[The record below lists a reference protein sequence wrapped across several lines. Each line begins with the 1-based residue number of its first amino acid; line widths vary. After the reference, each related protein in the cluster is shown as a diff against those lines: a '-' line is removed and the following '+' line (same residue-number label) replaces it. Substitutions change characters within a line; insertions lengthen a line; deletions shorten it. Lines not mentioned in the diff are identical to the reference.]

1 MRGADINSVA
11 KCPDGISR
19 DPLGSCPRESV
30 FLPVAALVS
39 GIVARV
45 HGAQRIFA
53 KFPSLVS
60 GAPKGEGVGE
70 VGVRVRPVY

>member
-1 MRGADINSVA
+1 MAPTLI
-11 KCPDGISR
+11 PSR
-19 DPLGSCPRESV
+19 NVPTELVETLWGLARANLF
-30 FLPVAALVS
+30 FLPVAALAS

-53 KFPSLVS
+53 KFPSMVS